1 MKNLFSSPAKSQ
13 DLQKFVI
20 KQLDFLLTEQRA
32 QRVDLASLLR
42 LMNRI
47 DHNLNLQKQVD
58 EYFDKDET
66 SPQTESVEH

>member
-1 MKNLFSSPAKSQ
+1 MKNLFSSPNTHS

-20 KQLDFLLTEQRA
+20 KQLDYLLTEQRA

-47 DHNLNLQKQVD
+47 NHNLELQKQVD
-58 EYFDKDET
+58 EYFDKDDT
-66 SPQTESVEH
+66 PSPPEVVDT